1 MRYAVWIALM
11 GRLVTIAEATHF
23 LWGNDNRSL
32 RNRTR
37 DFLKVNEVEMLR
49 DGKQYFV
56 RALDLKRLV
65 GEVTDE

>member
-1 MRYAVWIALM
+1 MA
-11 GRLVTIAEATHF
+11 RLLTIAEATTF

-37 DFLKVNEVEMLR
+37 DFLKVNEIQMLR

-56 RALDLKRLV
+56 RVLDLKRLV
-65 GEVTDE
+65 GEANADE